1 MKQCHRNVPW
11 TKVKEILA
19 KVKES
24 RANAK
29 KYGWKVISCDVELTS
44 VETKQTTK
52 RDGTIDTKT
61 DERYTITITY
71 EV

>member
-29 KYGWKVISCDVELTS
+29 NM
-44 VETKQTTK
+44 
-52 RDGTIDTKT
+52 DGKSFH
-61 DERYTITITY
+61 
-71 EV
+71 VMLN